1 IKNQIHPNELGYGP
15 YEDDI
20 NQWSKEMQDAI
31 KSMPNSLEEALNALK
46 ADHQYLL
53 AGNVFDKDFIKSW
66 IDLKMKEVVAINQR
80 PHPYEM
86 TMYYNL

>member
-1 IKNQIHPNELGYGP
+1 
-15 YEDDI
+15 
-20 NQWSKEMQDAI
+20 MQDAI